1 MKQIIIA
8 LSCIPII
15 FPGFSHGLEQMTVMY
30 FNRPPYY
37 DTIDNQAQGF
47 LVEMTRQIFDT
58 AGIKPVF
65 IEVPPSRIISYIKNQ
80 EKPIC
85 SIGWFKNKERESFA
99 KFSIPIYEDRPLVI
113 LTLKLKKHLFD
124 RHQTIKDV
132 LSDRTLILAKI
143 DSFSYGVIMDEWINS
158 YTPPVHKIQSIQSV
172 LPKLIFNNR
181 ASYMLVAPE
190 EISVMLKEAGLDE
203 NQFIALDKPDIP
215 SGNKRYLI
223 FSKDVEDGIIDKI
236 NRSIKTLFPEKERKN

>member
-58 AGIKPVF
+58 AGIRPVF
-65 IEVPPSRIISYIKNQ
+65 TEIPPSRIISYIKSQ

-99 KFSIPIYEDRPLVI
+99 KFSIPIYEDKPLVI
-113 LTLKLKKHLFD
+113 LTLKLKKPLFD

-132 LSDRTLILAKI
+132 FSDRTLTLAKV
-143 DSFSYGVIMDEWINS
+143 DSFSYGVIMDEWITT
-158 YTPPVHKIQSIQSV
+158 YAPPVHGIQSMQSL

-190 EISVMLKEAGLDE
+190 EISVMLKEAELDE
-203 NQFIALDKPDIP
+203 NHFIALDKPDIP
-215 SGNKRYLI
+215 PGNKRYLI
-223 FSKDVEDGIIDKI
+223 FSKDVDDGIIDKI
-236 NRSIKTLFPEKERKN
+236 NQSIQTLFPKK